1 MRLHTHSLKQK
12 KIFSLDKKAA
22 HIDHT
27 RNFPPDSTISCL
39 ALCKLYNCHVDH
51 HGSQTCFG
59 VAFLLKGG
67 KLRVWSMCAAFY
79 PKRRLF
85 LFEWLCIQSQIN
97 GSPIWTC
104 LKNIGLLSRWLNGH
118 QKRQVDQSKI
128 KSHCFRMYK
137 VPILHFL
144 WKRKLKFK
152 WISPHC
158 VFCMYFNIRIHP
170 GQISKKCIKC
180 MNEQRVCVTY

>member
-1 MRLHTHSLKQK
+1 MALAVL
-12 KIFSLDKKAA
+12 IFSEDFGFRHFLLSIVQTLQLSCRSPWESNLFWSRIFAQRWKVACMINVCGFLSKEK
-22 HIDHT
+22 IVFVWVT
-27 RNFPPDSTISCL
+27 VYTISNQRFADL
-39 ALCKLYNCHVDH
+39 NMSEKYRFIFQMT
-51 HGSQTCFG
+51 S
-59 VAFLLKGG
+59 
-67 KLRVWSMCAAFY
+67 WSS
-79 PKRRLF
+79 K
-85 LFEWLCIQSQIN
+85 ETSWL
-97 GSPIWTC
+97 
-104 LKNIGLLSRWLNGH
+104 
-118 QKRQVDQSKI
+118 DQSKI

-137 VPILHFL
+137 VPTLHFL

>member
-1 MRLHTHSLKQK
+1 MGVKLVLESHFCSKVE
-12 KIFSLDKKAA
+12 
-22 HIDHT
+22 
-27 RNFPPDSTISCL
+27 SCL
-39 ALCKLYNCHVDH
+39 YDQCV
-51 HGSQTCFG
+51 
-59 VAFLLKGG
+59 
-67 KLRVWSMCAAFY
+67 
-79 PKRRLF
+79 RLF
-85 LFEWLCIQSQIN
+85 IQREDCFCLSDCVYNLKSTVRRSEHVWKISVYFSVTSWSSKETSWL
-97 GSPIWTC
+97 
-104 LKNIGLLSRWLNGH
+104 
-118 QKRQVDQSKI
+118 DQSKI

-137 VPILHFL
+137 VPTLHFL